1 MSFLVSLLPAAD
13 APKASGNFFQDNFL
27 TIALVA
33 VLAVMVIFMV
43 RNSRKRKRDAE
54 ELQNKFVPGA
64 EVMTQHGI
72 YGTLVSIDEE
82 KNEAIIETTPGTRLR
97 VHRQTVARVI
107 DPVDIAPEK
116 DIVEETPAV
125 EAAQSAP
132 EYGERVTDEAAAPV
146 AEPEAAEKPAAP
158 ARAPRTSAA
167 STRSTGTRSSGTAA
181 SSTSKPRA
189 TTRKKPAADGDSA
202 E

>member
-13 APKASGNFFQDNFL
+13 APKSSGNFFQDNFL
-27 TIALVA
+27 TIALVV
-33 VLAVMVIFMV
+33 VLGVLVIFMV
-43 RNSRKRKRDAE
+43 RNSRKRKRDQE

-82 KNEAIIETTPGTRLR
+82 KNEAVIETTPGTRLR

-107 DPVDIAPEK
+107 DPVDIDPQQ
-116 DIVEETPAV
+116 DVVEELPEV
-125 EAAQSAP
+125 EAAQGAP
-132 EYGERVTDEAAAPV
+132 EYGERVTEAADETPAA
-146 AEPEAAEKPAAP
+146 AEGAAEKPAP
-158 ARAPRTSAA
+158 ARAPRSSAA
-167 STRSTGTRSSGTAA
+167 STRSTGATAP
-181 SSTSKPRA
+181 KPR
-189 TTRKKPAADGDSA
+189 KKTETEGDAA

>member
-1 MSFLVSLLPAAD
+1 MSSLTALLPAA
-13 APKASGNFFQDNFL
+13 AKPAASGDWLSQNFL

-33 VLAVMVIFMV
+33 VLVIMVIFMI

-72 YGTLVSIDEE
+72 YGTLISVDQE

-107 DPVDIAPEK
+107 EPQDIAPEK
-116 DIVEETPAV
+116 DIVEDEPAPTG
-125 EAAQSAP
+125 EP
-132 EYGERVTDEAAAPV
+132 EYGERIAADD
-146 AEPEAAEKPAAP
+146 AAETPAKP
-158 ARAPRTSAA
+158 ARAPRT
-167 STRSTGTRSSGTAA
+167 
-181 SSTSKPRA
+181 
-189 TTRKKPAADGDSA
+189 TTRKKPAADGDAA

>member
-1 MSFLVSLLPAAD
+1 MSFFSTLLPAAD
-13 APKASGNFFQDNFL
+13 KPAASGDFFTQNFL

-33 VLAVMVIFMV
+33 VLAIMVIFMV

-72 YGTLVSIDEE
+72 YGTLISVDLE

-107 DPVDIAPEK
+107 EPQEVAPEQ
-116 DIVEETPAV
+116 DVVADEPAPTG
-125 EAAQSAP
+125 EP
-132 EYGERVTDEAAAPV
+132 EYGERIEAD
-146 AEPEAAEKPAAP
+146 EKPRSAP
-158 ARAPRTSAA
+158 
-167 STRSTGTRSSGTAA
+167 
-181 SSTSKPRA
+181 
-189 TTRKKPAADGDSA
+189 RKKPAAGGDA
-202 E
+202 AK

>member
-13 APKASGNFFQDNFL
+13 APKSSGNFFQDNFL

-43 RNSRKRKRDAE
+43 RNSRKRKRDQE

-72 YGTLVSIDEE
+72 YGTLISIDEE

-107 DPVDIAPEK
+107 DPVDIDPEK
-116 DIVEETPAV
+116 DVVEDAPEV
-125 EAAQSAP
+125 EAAQGAP
-132 EYGERVTDEAAAPV
+132 EYGERVDETPATAAATDADAAP
-146 AEPEAAEKPAAP
+146 AEKPAAP

-167 STRSTGTRSSGTAA
+167 STRSA
-181 SSTSKPRA
+181 SSTAKPRT
-189 TTRKKPAADGDSA
+189 TTRKKPAADGDAA

>member
-1 MSFLVSLLPAAD
+1 MSFLATLLPAAD
-13 APKASGNFFQDNFL
+13 APKSSGNFLQDNFL
-27 TIALVA
+27 TIALVL

-72 YGTLVSIDEE
+72 YGTLISIDEE
-82 KNEAIIETTPGTRLR
+82 KNEAVIETTPGTRLR

-107 DPVDIAPEK
+107 DPVDIDPEK
-116 DIVEETPAV
+116 DIVHDD
-125 EAAQSAP
+125 EAEASTEAP
-132 EYGERVTDEAAAPV
+132 EYGERVVEDVAPAETATEAP
-146 AEPEAAEKPAAP
+146 AAEKPAAP

-167 STRSTGTRSSGTAA
+167 STRSA
-181 SSTSKPRA
+181 SSTAKPR
-189 TTRKKPAADGDSA
+189 TTPRKKPAADDAA